1 MTTLTIRRTMF
12 TVLVEPAVRA
22 ERVPPLPCSP
32 LTVSPCFEFI
42 SFELAQLLTIHQT
55 LSRLVTWSLF
65 LLKPSSRL
73 TPVLRR
79 WLALAAAA
87 AAAVAAG
94 VVVVAAVV
102 TTAMAVAAAVASL
115 LLTRLPWVTTDAGR
129 IASIHE

>member
-42 SFELAQLLTIHQT
+42 SFELAQLLTVHQT

-65 LLKPSSRL
+65 SLKPSSRL

-87 AAAVAAG
+87 AVVAAG
-94 VVVVAAVV
+94 VVVVAAAV

>member
-42 SFELAQLLTIHQT
+42 SFELAQLLTVHQT

-87 AAAVAAG
+87 AAVAAG
-94 VVVVAAVV
+94 VVVVAAAV